1 LVPIFNYVII
11 IVNYYVSSGFVI
23 DAAFPRLRFNTLECL
38 RTGSIGIGADAD
50 IAIWDPNISYT
61 LTHDLIQDGSDY
73 TPYEGFELTGRPVL
87 TMSRGKVI
95 MRDGALV
102 GDKGHGVYLPR
113 TRSPYASTVR

>member
-23 DAAFPRLRFNTLECL
+23 DTAFPRLRFNTLECL

-61 LTHDLIQDGSDY
+61 LTQDLIQDGSDY

-113 TRSPYASTVR
+113 ARSLYASTVR

>member
-1 LVPIFNYVII
+1 MKGRI
-11 IVNYYVSSGFVI
+11 
-23 DAAFPRLRFNTLECL
+23 TLEQFVAL
-38 RTGSIGIGADAD
+38 TATNHARIYGLYPRKGSIGIGADAD

-73 TPYEGFELTGRPVL
+73 TPYEGFELTGRPIL

-95 MRDGALV
+95 MRDGELV

-113 TRSPYASTVR
+113 ARSPYASTVR